1 MAEQLIA
8 TSTYTTEAVNDC
20 PVSPTEAE
28 YMSAKNN
35 YIRLRQKWEDLT
47 NKQHNASLVVGFAS
61 QAVSDLDEAGSTT
74 EEVFSSLDEFSL
86 TPLENEL
93 QDLEGYQSTIKT
105 LSSNLANAVQE
116 LEAKIKEMDNEK
128 QSFHGEMI
136 DSYYDAKNG
145 YQTVDILRR
154 YPVTDPTTQ
163 KITYYKEVQI
173 NTYDA
178 DLELPPESGE

>member
-1 MAEQLIA
+1 MAEQLRYSE
-8 TSTYTTEAVNDC
+8 THTTEAGGEW
-20 PVSPTEAE
+20 PISPTEAE

-35 YIRLRQKWEDLT
+35 YIRLRQKWEELT
-47 NKQHNASLVVGFAS
+47 NKQHSASLLVGFAS
-61 QAVSDLDEAGSTT
+61 QAVSKLDEAGSTT

-93 QDLEGYQSTIKT
+93 QDLEGYQSTIKS

-116 LEAKIKEMDNEK
+116 LEAKIKEMDTEK

-136 DSYYDAKNG
+136 ASYNEASKG
-145 YQTVDILRR
+145 YQKISDIKEFS
-154 YPVTDPTTQ
+154 VTDDFTHLVTTYKQ
-163 KITYYKEVQI
+163 ITVE
-173 NTYDA
+173 TYDA